1 METAG
6 WQLGDC
12 GEGGAPYAAPMK
24 LGRVLCVGLVS
35 AAAVLM
41 TGCGGVNATG
51 SVSPATF
58 LLPGLMHKA
67 PEAKPPGTLPAPQ
80 VAQAPVA
87 GAGAVGQP

>member
-1 METAG
+1 MDLTG

-12 GEGGAPYAAPMK
+12 GEGGAPYAARMK

-51 SVSPATF
+51 TVSPATF
-58 LLPGLMHKA
+58 LLPGLMRKT
-67 PEAKPPGTLPAPQ
+67 PEAKPPGAMPAPQ
-80 VAQAPVA
+80 VAEAFVA